1 MKLNFSRSRL
11 SSRGRF
17 GIATIAVLFGAISQ
31 MACSGPTFG
40 QEDSA
45 RQGSA
50 LPGDV
55 VSVEPYS
62 FRLIPDVP
70 TETRAWKILYRSTD
84 ALGND
89 DLVSG
94 TLIVPDDGRTGTRPL
109 VAWAVGTVG
118 LGDQCAPSSTM
129 STGKAAE
136 AGSIAKALRRGW
148 AVVVTDY
155 PGLGT
160 PGDHTYLVGRAEGAA
175 VLDAARA
182 AQRLPEAQGEG
193 VTIDSPVGIMGY
205 SQGGHASSW
214 AGEMAREYAPE
225 LQIKGIVA
233 GGLPSDLLA
242 DVTDKMSLDG
252 NGALSLMVSIG
263 HDAAYPELDLDPY
276 LTPEGRA
283 LVQTMRGGCVLDN
296 VMAAQGKLLGDML
309 VRNPL
314 DSPDWRKRF
323 EDDRLGTRAPGY
335 PVYLYH
341 GTTDEIVPYYLGE
354 RLRSAWC
361 GLGNTVQWQSYPS
374 AAHLPAVIAG
384 SETAMNW
391 LGDRLDGRPADG
403 NC

>member
-1 MKLNFSRSRL
+1 MKQRRRRHASPGRL
-11 SSRGRF
+11 
-17 GIATIAVLFGAISQ
+17 AVAMIAVMLGAIPQ
-31 MACSGPTFG
+31 IVGGGTTFA
-40 QEDSA
+40 QASPDD
-45 RQGSA
+45 QGFAS
-50 LPGDV
+50 PGDV
-55 VSVEPYS
+55 VSVEPSS
-62 FRLIPDVP
+62 FRLMPVLP
-70 TETRAWKILYRSTD
+70 TATRAWKILYHSTD
-84 ALGND
+84 ALGHD

-94 TLIVPDDGRTGTRPL
+94 TLIVPNDGRTGARPL
-109 VAWAVGTVG
+109 LAWAVGTVG
-118 LGDQCAPSSTM
+118 MGDQCAPSSTM
-129 STGKAAE
+129 TNGMAAE
-136 AGSIAKALRRGW
+136 SASIARALRRGW

-160 PGDHTYLVGRAEGAA
+160 PGDHTYMVGRAEGAA

-182 AQRLPEAQGEG
+182 AQRLPEARDEG

-214 AGEMAREYAPE
+214 AAEMAREYAPE
-225 LQIKGIVA
+225 LQVKGVVA
-233 GGLPSDLLA
+233 GGVPSDLLR

-252 NGALSLMVSIG
+252 NGTLSLMVAIG

-283 LVQTMRGGCVLDN
+283 LVQKMRGGCVLDN
-296 VMAAQGKLLGDML
+296 VLAAQGKSLGELL

-314 DSPDWRKRF
+314 DSPDWQKRF

-341 GTTDEIVPYYLGE
+341 GTTDEIVPPTLGE

-361 GLGNTVQWQSYPS
+361 ALGNTVQWQSYPS
-374 AAHLPAVIAG
+374 AAHLPAAIAG
-384 SETAMNW
+384 SEPAMNW
-391 LGDRLDGRPADG
+391 LGDRLDGRPAEG